1 MGGVIGDGGIDMDG
15 IDLGI
20 GEKIG
25 VVRVA
30 LFNAVFVADL
40 VELGFGALADGCHF
54 SVRVAL
60 VDGDEFGAE
69 AETDDC
75 DIWFGCGHD
84 LEGERF
90 SILPWRGEH

>member
-1 MGGVIGDGGIDMDG
+1 MSGVVGDGGIDVDG

-20 GEKIG
+20 GEEIG

-30 LFNAVFVADL
+30 LFDAVFIANL
-40 VELGFGALADGCHF
+40 VEMGFVALADGDQF
-54 SVRVAL
+54 GVWVAL

-84 LEGERF
+84 LEGDR
-90 SILPWRGEH
+90 

>member
-1 MGGVIGDGGIDMDG
+1 MVGDCGIDVDG

-20 GEKIG
+20 GEEIG

-40 VELGFGALADGCHF
+40 VELGFGALADGGQF

-60 VDGDEFGAE
+60 VDRDEFGAE
-69 AETDDC
+69 AEADDC

-84 LEGERF
+84 LEGDRF
-90 SILPWRGEH
+90 SILPWCGEH